1 VLSRSPYNTWAGRA
15 VLMAERHAS
24 AEARSELATDLTEMA
39 LCSVE
44 SMRAALL
51 ERFAAGAEASPA

>member
-1 VLSRSPYNTWAGRA
+1 
-15 VLMAERHAS
+15 MAERHAS